1 MTTLK
6 VQKRDMGTKAKRLR
20 REGYVTGNLFGK
32 DMEGSVPLQI
42 EKKEAERI
50 QRECLKGSRLV
61 LDLDGKKYNVLLK
74 ELDYDTMKRQILE
87 MDFQALVSGEKIHS
101 VAEIIFHNKEMVVDG
116 VLEELLTE
124 IEYKAVPEAL
134 VERVDIDCSKL
145 KVGDSLTVGDL
156 EIAKDK
162 DIEIVTHLDTPV
174 VNVVA
179 SHNAVAD
186 EEEAEFARLLGEYI
200 GICFQIKDDIFDY
213 FNSKEIGKPT
223 GNDMLEGKLTLPAL
237 YVLNN
242 TKDDT
247 AREIAIKVKDGTA
260 TPDEIARLIAFIKEN
275 GGIEYAIQ
283 TMNLYKEKALGLLA
297 SLPDSDVC
305 TALRAY
311 LNYVVDREK

>member
-32 DMEGSVPLQI
+32 DMEGSIPLQI

-50 QRECLKGSRLV
+50 QRECLKGSKLM

-162 DIEIVTHLDTPV
+162 DIEIMTHLDTPV

-179 SHNAVAD
+179 SHNAPAD
-186 EEEAEFARLLGEYI
+186 DEEAEDTE
-200 GICFQIKDDIFDY
+200 
-213 FNSKEIGKPT
+213 SK
-223 GNDMLEGKLTLPAL
+223 
-237 YVLNN
+237 
-242 TKDDT
+242 
-247 AREIAIKVKDGTA
+247 
-260 TPDEIARLIAFIKEN
+260 
-275 GGIEYAIQ
+275 
-283 TMNLYKEKALGLLA
+283 
-297 SLPDSDVC
+297 
-305 TALRAY
+305 
-311 LNYVVDREK
+311 

>member
-32 DMEGSVPLQI
+32 DIEGSIPLQI
-42 EKKEAERI
+42 EKKEAERL
-50 QRECLKGSRLV
+50 QRECLKGSKLI
-61 LDLDGKKYNVLLK
+61 LELDGKKYNVLLK

-87 MDFQALVSGEKIHS
+87 LDFQALVSGEKIHS

-134 VERVDIDCSKL
+134 VERVDVDCSKL

-162 DIEIVTHLDTPV
+162 DIEIMTHLDTPV

-186 EEEAEFARLLGEYI
+186 EEEVEDTE
-200 GICFQIKDDIFDY
+200 
-213 FNSKEIGKPT
+213 SK
-223 GNDMLEGKLTLPAL
+223 
-237 YVLNN
+237 
-242 TKDDT
+242 
-247 AREIAIKVKDGTA
+247 
-260 TPDEIARLIAFIKEN
+260 
-275 GGIEYAIQ
+275 
-283 TMNLYKEKALGLLA
+283 
-297 SLPDSDVC
+297 
-305 TALRAY
+305 
-311 LNYVVDREK
+311 

>member
-32 DMEGSVPLQI
+32 DIEGSIPLQI
-42 EKKEAERI
+42 EKKEAERL
-50 QRECLKGSRLV
+50 QRECLKGSRLI

-87 MDFQALVSGEKIHS
+87 LDFQALVSGEKIHS

-134 VERVDIDCSKL
+134 VERVDVDCSKL

-162 DIEIVTHLDTPV
+162 DIEIMTHLDTPV

-186 EEEAEFARLLGEYI
+186 EEEAEDTE
-200 GICFQIKDDIFDY
+200 
-213 FNSKEIGKPT
+213 SK
-223 GNDMLEGKLTLPAL
+223 
-237 YVLNN
+237 
-242 TKDDT
+242 
-247 AREIAIKVKDGTA
+247 
-260 TPDEIARLIAFIKEN
+260 
-275 GGIEYAIQ
+275 
-283 TMNLYKEKALGLLA
+283 
-297 SLPDSDVC
+297 
-305 TALRAY
+305 
-311 LNYVVDREK
+311 

>member
-32 DMEGSVPLQI
+32 DIEGSIPLQI

-50 QRECLKGSRLV
+50 QRECLKGSKLI

-87 MDFQALVSGEKIHS
+87 LDFQALVSGEKIHS

-162 DIEIVTHLDTPV
+162 DIEIMTHLDTPV

-186 EEEAEFARLLGEYI
+186 EEEAEDTE
-200 GICFQIKDDIFDY
+200 
-213 FNSKEIGKPT
+213 SK
-223 GNDMLEGKLTLPAL
+223 
-237 YVLNN
+237 
-242 TKDDT
+242 
-247 AREIAIKVKDGTA
+247 
-260 TPDEIARLIAFIKEN
+260 
-275 GGIEYAIQ
+275 
-283 TMNLYKEKALGLLA
+283 
-297 SLPDSDVC
+297 
-305 TALRAY
+305 
-311 LNYVVDREK
+311 

>member
-50 QRECLKGSRLV
+50 QRECLKGSKLV

-156 EIAKDK
+156 EIAKDE
-162 DIEIVTHLDTPV
+162 DIEIMTHLDTPV

-186 EEEAEFARLLGEYI
+186 EEEAEDEE
-200 GICFQIKDDIFDY
+200 
-213 FNSKEIGKPT
+213 SK
-223 GNDMLEGKLTLPAL
+223 
-237 YVLNN
+237 
-242 TKDDT
+242 
-247 AREIAIKVKDGTA
+247 
-260 TPDEIARLIAFIKEN
+260 
-275 GGIEYAIQ
+275 
-283 TMNLYKEKALGLLA
+283 
-297 SLPDSDVC
+297 
-305 TALRAY
+305 
-311 LNYVVDREK
+311 

>member
-32 DMEGSVPLQI
+32 DIEGSIPLQI

-50 QRECLKGSRLV
+50 QRECLKGSKLI

-87 MDFQALVSGEKIHS
+87 LDFQALVSGEKIHS
-101 VAEIIFHNKEMVVDG
+101 GAEIIFHNKEMVVDG

-162 DIEIVTHLDTPV
+162 DIEVMTHLDTPV

-186 EEEAEFARLLGEYI
+186 EEEAEDTE
-200 GICFQIKDDIFDY
+200 
-213 FNSKEIGKPT
+213 SK
-223 GNDMLEGKLTLPAL
+223 
-237 YVLNN
+237 
-242 TKDDT
+242 
-247 AREIAIKVKDGTA
+247 
-260 TPDEIARLIAFIKEN
+260 
-275 GGIEYAIQ
+275 
-283 TMNLYKEKALGLLA
+283 
-297 SLPDSDVC
+297 
-305 TALRAY
+305 
-311 LNYVVDREK
+311 

>member
-1 MTTLK
+1 MNTLK
-6 VQKRDMGTKAKRLR
+6 AQRRETTEKAKKLR
-20 REGYVTGNLFGK
+20 REGYVTGNLFGRQI
-32 DMEGSVPLQI
+32 EGSILLKI

-50 QRECLKGSRLV
+50 MRECMKGSQIMLEVEGKEYDV
-61 LDLDGKKYNVLLK
+61 LIK
-74 ELDYDTMKRQILE
+74 EMDYDAMKRSIVE

-186 EEEAEFARLLGEYI
+186 EEEAEDEE
-200 GICFQIKDDIFDY
+200 
-213 FNSKEIGKPT
+213 SK
-223 GNDMLEGKLTLPAL
+223 
-237 YVLNN
+237 
-242 TKDDT
+242 
-247 AREIAIKVKDGTA
+247 
-260 TPDEIARLIAFIKEN
+260 
-275 GGIEYAIQ
+275 
-283 TMNLYKEKALGLLA
+283 
-297 SLPDSDVC
+297 
-305 TALRAY
+305 
-311 LNYVVDREK
+311 

>member
-61 LDLDGKKYNVLLK
+61 LDLDGKKCNVLLK

-186 EEEAEFARLLGEYI
+186 EEEAEDEE
-200 GICFQIKDDIFDY
+200 
-213 FNSKEIGKPT
+213 SK
-223 GNDMLEGKLTLPAL
+223 
-237 YVLNN
+237 
-242 TKDDT
+242 
-247 AREIAIKVKDGTA
+247 
-260 TPDEIARLIAFIKEN
+260 
-275 GGIEYAIQ
+275 
-283 TMNLYKEKALGLLA
+283 
-297 SLPDSDVC
+297 
-305 TALRAY
+305 
-311 LNYVVDREK
+311 

>member
-6 VQKRDMGTKAKRLR
+6 VQKRDMGAKAKRLR

-32 DMEGSVPLQI
+32 DIEGSIPLQI

-50 QRECLKGSRLV
+50 QRECLKGSRLI

-87 MDFQALVSGEKIHS
+87 LDFQALVSGEKIHS

-134 VERVDIDCSKL
+134 VERVDVDCSKL

-162 DIEIVTHLDTPV
+162 DIEIMTHLDTPV

-186 EEEAEFARLLGEYI
+186 EEEAEDTE
-200 GICFQIKDDIFDY
+200 
-213 FNSKEIGKPT
+213 SK
-223 GNDMLEGKLTLPAL
+223 
-237 YVLNN
+237 
-242 TKDDT
+242 
-247 AREIAIKVKDGTA
+247 
-260 TPDEIARLIAFIKEN
+260 
-275 GGIEYAIQ
+275 
-283 TMNLYKEKALGLLA
+283 
-297 SLPDSDVC
+297 
-305 TALRAY
+305 
-311 LNYVVDREK
+311 

>member
-32 DMEGSVPLQI
+32 DIEGSIPLQI

-50 QRECLKGSRLV
+50 QRECLKGSKLI

-87 MDFQALVSGEKIHS
+87 LDFQALVSGEKIHS

-162 DIEIVTHLDTPV
+162 GIEIMTHLDTPV

-179 SHNAVAD
+179 SHNAPAD
-186 EEEAEFARLLGEYI
+186 DEEAEDTE
-200 GICFQIKDDIFDY
+200 
-213 FNSKEIGKPT
+213 SK
-223 GNDMLEGKLTLPAL
+223 
-237 YVLNN
+237 
-242 TKDDT
+242 
-247 AREIAIKVKDGTA
+247 
-260 TPDEIARLIAFIKEN
+260 
-275 GGIEYAIQ
+275 
-283 TMNLYKEKALGLLA
+283 
-297 SLPDSDVC
+297 
-305 TALRAY
+305 
-311 LNYVVDREK
+311 

>member
-50 QRECLKGSRLV
+50 QRECLKGSKLV

-162 DIEIVTHLDTPV
+162 DIEIMTHLDTPV

-186 EEEAEFARLLGEYI
+186 EEEAEDTE
-200 GICFQIKDDIFDY
+200 
-213 FNSKEIGKPT
+213 SK
-223 GNDMLEGKLTLPAL
+223 
-237 YVLNN
+237 
-242 TKDDT
+242 
-247 AREIAIKVKDGTA
+247 
-260 TPDEIARLIAFIKEN
+260 
-275 GGIEYAIQ
+275 
-283 TMNLYKEKALGLLA
+283 
-297 SLPDSDVC
+297 
-305 TALRAY
+305 
-311 LNYVVDREK
+311 

>member
-6 VQKRDMGTKAKRLR
+6 VQKIDMGTKAKRLR

-32 DMEGSVPLQI
+32 DIEGSIPLQI

-50 QRECLKGSRLV
+50 QRECLKGSKLI

-87 MDFQALVSGEKIHS
+87 LDFQALVSGEKIHS

-156 EIAKDK
+156 EIAKDN
-162 DIEIVTHLDTPV
+162 DIEIMTHLDTPV

-186 EEEAEFARLLGEYI
+186 EEEAEDTE
-200 GICFQIKDDIFDY
+200 
-213 FNSKEIGKPT
+213 SK
-223 GNDMLEGKLTLPAL
+223 
-237 YVLNN
+237 
-242 TKDDT
+242 
-247 AREIAIKVKDGTA
+247 
-260 TPDEIARLIAFIKEN
+260 
-275 GGIEYAIQ
+275 
-283 TMNLYKEKALGLLA
+283 
-297 SLPDSDVC
+297 
-305 TALRAY
+305 
-311 LNYVVDREK
+311 

>member
-1 MTTLK
+1 MTILK

-32 DMEGSVPLQI
+32 DMEGSIPLQI

-50 QRECLKGSRLV
+50 QRECLKGSRLI

-162 DIEIVTHLDTPV
+162 DIEIMTHLDTPV

-179 SHNAVAD
+179 SHNAPAD
-186 EEEAEFARLLGEYI
+186 DEEAEDTE
-200 GICFQIKDDIFDY
+200 
-213 FNSKEIGKPT
+213 SK
-223 GNDMLEGKLTLPAL
+223 
-237 YVLNN
+237 
-242 TKDDT
+242 
-247 AREIAIKVKDGTA
+247 
-260 TPDEIARLIAFIKEN
+260 
-275 GGIEYAIQ
+275 
-283 TMNLYKEKALGLLA
+283 
-297 SLPDSDVC
+297 
-305 TALRAY
+305 
-311 LNYVVDREK
+311 

>member
-6 VQKRDMGTKAKRLR
+6 VQKRDMGAKAKRLR

-32 DMEGSVPLQI
+32 DIEGSIPLQI

-50 QRECLKGSRLV
+50 QRECLKGSKLI
-61 LDLDGKKYNVLLK
+61 LELDGKKYNVLLK

-87 MDFQALVSGEKIHS
+87 LDFQALVSGEKIHS

-162 DIEIVTHLDTPV
+162 DIEIMTHLDTPV

-186 EEEAEFARLLGEYI
+186 EEEAEDTE
-200 GICFQIKDDIFDY
+200 
-213 FNSKEIGKPT
+213 SK
-223 GNDMLEGKLTLPAL
+223 
-237 YVLNN
+237 
-242 TKDDT
+242 
-247 AREIAIKVKDGTA
+247 
-260 TPDEIARLIAFIKEN
+260 
-275 GGIEYAIQ
+275 
-283 TMNLYKEKALGLLA
+283 
-297 SLPDSDVC
+297 
-305 TALRAY
+305 
-311 LNYVVDREK
+311 

>member
-32 DMEGSVPLQI
+32 DMEGSIPLQI

-50 QRECLKGSRLV
+50 QRECLKGSKLI

-87 MDFQALVSGEKIHS
+87 LDFQALVSGEKIHS

-162 DIEIVTHLDTPV
+162 DIEIMTHLDTPV

-186 EEEAEFARLLGEYI
+186 EEEAEDTE
-200 GICFQIKDDIFDY
+200 
-213 FNSKEIGKPT
+213 SK
-223 GNDMLEGKLTLPAL
+223 
-237 YVLNN
+237 
-242 TKDDT
+242 
-247 AREIAIKVKDGTA
+247 
-260 TPDEIARLIAFIKEN
+260 
-275 GGIEYAIQ
+275 
-283 TMNLYKEKALGLLA
+283 
-297 SLPDSDVC
+297 
-305 TALRAY
+305 
-311 LNYVVDREK
+311 

>member
-50 QRECLKGSRLV
+50 QRECLKGSKLV

-124 IEYKAVPEAL
+124 IEYKAVPESL

-186 EEEAEFARLLGEYI
+186 EEEAEDEE
-200 GICFQIKDDIFDY
+200 
-213 FNSKEIGKPT
+213 SK
-223 GNDMLEGKLTLPAL
+223 
-237 YVLNN
+237 
-242 TKDDT
+242 
-247 AREIAIKVKDGTA
+247 
-260 TPDEIARLIAFIKEN
+260 
-275 GGIEYAIQ
+275 
-283 TMNLYKEKALGLLA
+283 
-297 SLPDSDVC
+297 
-305 TALRAY
+305 
-311 LNYVVDREK
+311 

>member
-32 DMEGSVPLQI
+32 DMEGSIPLQI

-50 QRECLKGSRLV
+50 QRECLKGSKLI

-162 DIEIVTHLDTPV
+162 DIEIMTHLDTPV

-179 SHNAVAD
+179 SHNSPAD
-186 EEEAEFARLLGEYI
+186 DEEAEDTE
-200 GICFQIKDDIFDY
+200 
-213 FNSKEIGKPT
+213 SK
-223 GNDMLEGKLTLPAL
+223 
-237 YVLNN
+237 
-242 TKDDT
+242 
-247 AREIAIKVKDGTA
+247 
-260 TPDEIARLIAFIKEN
+260 
-275 GGIEYAIQ
+275 
-283 TMNLYKEKALGLLA
+283 
-297 SLPDSDVC
+297 
-305 TALRAY
+305 
-311 LNYVVDREK
+311 

>member
-50 QRECLKGSRLV
+50 QRECLKGSKLV

-134 VERVDIDCSKL
+134 VERVDIDCSTL

-156 EIAKDK
+156 EIAKDI

-186 EEEAEFARLLGEYI
+186 EEEAEDEE
-200 GICFQIKDDIFDY
+200 
-213 FNSKEIGKPT
+213 SK
-223 GNDMLEGKLTLPAL
+223 
-237 YVLNN
+237 
-242 TKDDT
+242 
-247 AREIAIKVKDGTA
+247 
-260 TPDEIARLIAFIKEN
+260 
-275 GGIEYAIQ
+275 
-283 TMNLYKEKALGLLA
+283 
-297 SLPDSDVC
+297 
-305 TALRAY
+305 
-311 LNYVVDREK
+311 

>member
-61 LDLDGKKYNVLLK
+61 LDLDGKKYDVLLK

-186 EEEAEFARLLGEYI
+186 EEEAEDEE
-200 GICFQIKDDIFDY
+200 
-213 FNSKEIGKPT
+213 SK
-223 GNDMLEGKLTLPAL
+223 
-237 YVLNN
+237 
-242 TKDDT
+242 
-247 AREIAIKVKDGTA
+247 
-260 TPDEIARLIAFIKEN
+260 
-275 GGIEYAIQ
+275 
-283 TMNLYKEKALGLLA
+283 
-297 SLPDSDVC
+297 
-305 TALRAY
+305 
-311 LNYVVDREK
+311 

>member
-32 DMEGSVPLQI
+32 DMEGSIPLQI

-50 QRECLKGSRLV
+50 QRECLKGSKLI

-101 VAEIIFHNKEMVVDG
+101 VAEIVFHNKEMVVDG

-162 DIEIVTHLDTPV
+162 DIEIMTHLDTPV

-179 SHNAVAD
+179 SHNAPAD
-186 EEEAEFARLLGEYI
+186 DEEAEDTE
-200 GICFQIKDDIFDY
+200 
-213 FNSKEIGKPT
+213 SK
-223 GNDMLEGKLTLPAL
+223 
-237 YVLNN
+237 
-242 TKDDT
+242 
-247 AREIAIKVKDGTA
+247 
-260 TPDEIARLIAFIKEN
+260 
-275 GGIEYAIQ
+275 
-283 TMNLYKEKALGLLA
+283 
-297 SLPDSDVC
+297 
-305 TALRAY
+305 
-311 LNYVVDREK
+311 

>member
-32 DMEGSVPLQI
+32 DMEGSIPLQI

-50 QRECLKGSRLV
+50 QRECLKGSKLI

-124 IEYKAVPEAL
+124 VEYKAVPEAL

-162 DIEIVTHLDTPV
+162 DIEIMTHLDTPV

-179 SHNAVAD
+179 SHNAPAD
-186 EEEAEFARLLGEYI
+186 DEEAEDTE
-200 GICFQIKDDIFDY
+200 
-213 FNSKEIGKPT
+213 SK
-223 GNDMLEGKLTLPAL
+223 
-237 YVLNN
+237 
-242 TKDDT
+242 
-247 AREIAIKVKDGTA
+247 
-260 TPDEIARLIAFIKEN
+260 
-275 GGIEYAIQ
+275 
-283 TMNLYKEKALGLLA
+283 
-297 SLPDSDVC
+297 
-305 TALRAY
+305 
-311 LNYVVDREK
+311 

>member
-32 DMEGSVPLQI
+32 DMEGSIPLQI

-50 QRECLKGSRLV
+50 QRECLKGRKLI

-162 DIEIVTHLDTPV
+162 DIEIMTHLDTPV

-179 SHNAVAD
+179 SHNAPADD
-186 EEEAEFARLLGEYI
+186 EEAAEDTE
-200 GICFQIKDDIFDY
+200 
-213 FNSKEIGKPT
+213 SK
-223 GNDMLEGKLTLPAL
+223 
-237 YVLNN
+237 
-242 TKDDT
+242 
-247 AREIAIKVKDGTA
+247 
-260 TPDEIARLIAFIKEN
+260 
-275 GGIEYAIQ
+275 
-283 TMNLYKEKALGLLA
+283 
-297 SLPDSDVC
+297 
-305 TALRAY
+305 
-311 LNYVVDREK
+311 

>member
-32 DMEGSVPLQI
+32 DMEGSIPLQI

-50 QRECLKGSRLV
+50 QRECLKGSKLI

-162 DIEIVTHLDTPV
+162 GIEIMTHLDTPV

-179 SHNAVAD
+179 SHNAPAD
-186 EEEAEFARLLGEYI
+186 DEEAEDTE
-200 GICFQIKDDIFDY
+200 
-213 FNSKEIGKPT
+213 SK
-223 GNDMLEGKLTLPAL
+223 
-237 YVLNN
+237 
-242 TKDDT
+242 
-247 AREIAIKVKDGTA
+247 
-260 TPDEIARLIAFIKEN
+260 
-275 GGIEYAIQ
+275 
-283 TMNLYKEKALGLLA
+283 
-297 SLPDSDVC
+297 
-305 TALRAY
+305 
-311 LNYVVDREK
+311 

>member
-6 VQKRDMGTKAKRLR
+6 VQKRDMGAKAKRLR

-32 DMEGSVPLQI
+32 DIEGSIPLQI

-50 QRECLKGSRLV
+50 QRECLKGSKLI
-61 LDLDGKKYNVLLK
+61 LELDGKKYNVLLK

-87 MDFQALVSGEKIHS
+87 LDFQALVSGEKIHS

-134 VERVDIDCSKL
+134 VERVDVDCSKL

-162 DIEIVTHLDTPV
+162 DIEIMTHLDTPV

-186 EEEAEFARLLGEYI
+186 EEEAEDTE
-200 GICFQIKDDIFDY
+200 
-213 FNSKEIGKPT
+213 SK
-223 GNDMLEGKLTLPAL
+223 
-237 YVLNN
+237 
-242 TKDDT
+242 
-247 AREIAIKVKDGTA
+247 
-260 TPDEIARLIAFIKEN
+260 
-275 GGIEYAIQ
+275 
-283 TMNLYKEKALGLLA
+283 
-297 SLPDSDVC
+297 
-305 TALRAY
+305 
-311 LNYVVDREK
+311 

>member
-32 DMEGSVPLQI
+32 DMEGSIPLQI

-50 QRECLKGSRLV
+50 QRECLKGSKLV

-186 EEEAEFARLLGEYI
+186 EEEAEDEE
-200 GICFQIKDDIFDY
+200 
-213 FNSKEIGKPT
+213 SK
-223 GNDMLEGKLTLPAL
+223 
-237 YVLNN
+237 
-242 TKDDT
+242 
-247 AREIAIKVKDGTA
+247 
-260 TPDEIARLIAFIKEN
+260 
-275 GGIEYAIQ
+275 
-283 TMNLYKEKALGLLA
+283 
-297 SLPDSDVC
+297 
-305 TALRAY
+305 
-311 LNYVVDREK
+311 

>member
-50 QRECLKGSRLV
+50 QRECLKGSKLV

-186 EEEAEFARLLGEYI
+186 EEEAEDEE
-200 GICFQIKDDIFDY
+200 
-213 FNSKEIGKPT
+213 SK
-223 GNDMLEGKLTLPAL
+223 
-237 YVLNN
+237 
-242 TKDDT
+242 
-247 AREIAIKVKDGTA
+247 
-260 TPDEIARLIAFIKEN
+260 
-275 GGIEYAIQ
+275 
-283 TMNLYKEKALGLLA
+283 
-297 SLPDSDVC
+297 
-305 TALRAY
+305 
-311 LNYVVDREK
+311 

>member
-32 DMEGSVPLQI
+32 DIEGSIPLQI

-50 QRECLKGSRLV
+50 QRECLKGSKLI
-61 LDLDGKKYNVLLK
+61 LELDGKKYNVLLK

-87 MDFQALVSGEKIHS
+87 LDFQALVSGEKIHS

-134 VERVDIDCSKL
+134 VERVDVDCSKL

-162 DIEIVTHLDTPV
+162 DIEIMTHLDTPV

-186 EEEAEFARLLGEYI
+186 EEEAEDTE
-200 GICFQIKDDIFDY
+200 
-213 FNSKEIGKPT
+213 SK
-223 GNDMLEGKLTLPAL
+223 
-237 YVLNN
+237 
-242 TKDDT
+242 
-247 AREIAIKVKDGTA
+247 
-260 TPDEIARLIAFIKEN
+260 
-275 GGIEYAIQ
+275 
-283 TMNLYKEKALGLLA
+283 
-297 SLPDSDVC
+297 
-305 TALRAY
+305 
-311 LNYVVDREK
+311 

>member
-50 QRECLKGSRLV
+50 QRECLKGSKLV

-145 KVGDSLTVGDL
+145 KVGDSLTVDDL

-186 EEEAEFARLLGEYI
+186 EEEAEDEE
-200 GICFQIKDDIFDY
+200 
-213 FNSKEIGKPT
+213 SK
-223 GNDMLEGKLTLPAL
+223 
-237 YVLNN
+237 
-242 TKDDT
+242 
-247 AREIAIKVKDGTA
+247 
-260 TPDEIARLIAFIKEN
+260 
-275 GGIEYAIQ
+275 
-283 TMNLYKEKALGLLA
+283 
-297 SLPDSDVC
+297 
-305 TALRAY
+305 
-311 LNYVVDREK
+311 

>member
-32 DMEGSVPLQI
+32 DMEGSIPLQI

-50 QRECLKGSRLV
+50 QRECLKGSKLI

-162 DIEIVTHLDTPV
+162 DIEIMTYLDTPV

-179 SHNAVAD
+179 SHNAPAD
-186 EEEAEFARLLGEYI
+186 DEEAEDTE
-200 GICFQIKDDIFDY
+200 
-213 FNSKEIGKPT
+213 SK
-223 GNDMLEGKLTLPAL
+223 
-237 YVLNN
+237 
-242 TKDDT
+242 
-247 AREIAIKVKDGTA
+247 
-260 TPDEIARLIAFIKEN
+260 
-275 GGIEYAIQ
+275 
-283 TMNLYKEKALGLLA
+283 
-297 SLPDSDVC
+297 
-305 TALRAY
+305 
-311 LNYVVDREK
+311 

>member
-6 VQKRDMGTKAKRLR
+6 VQKRDMGAKAKRLR

-32 DMEGSVPLQI
+32 DIEGSIPLQI
-42 EKKEAERI
+42 EKREAERI
-50 QRECLKGSRLV
+50 QRECLKGSKLI
-61 LDLDGKKYNVLLK
+61 LELDGQKYNVLLK

-87 MDFQALVSGEKIHS
+87 LDFQALVSGEKIHS

-134 VERVDIDCSKL
+134 VERVDVDCSKL

-162 DIEIVTHLDTPV
+162 DIEIMTHLDTPV

-186 EEEAEFARLLGEYI
+186 EEEAEDTE
-200 GICFQIKDDIFDY
+200 
-213 FNSKEIGKPT
+213 SK
-223 GNDMLEGKLTLPAL
+223 
-237 YVLNN
+237 
-242 TKDDT
+242 
-247 AREIAIKVKDGTA
+247 
-260 TPDEIARLIAFIKEN
+260 
-275 GGIEYAIQ
+275 
-283 TMNLYKEKALGLLA
+283 
-297 SLPDSDVC
+297 
-305 TALRAY
+305 
-311 LNYVVDREK
+311 

>member
-50 QRECLKGSRLV
+50 QRECLKGSKLV

-186 EEEAEFARLLGEYI
+186 EEEAEDAE
-200 GICFQIKDDIFDY
+200 
-213 FNSKEIGKPT
+213 SK
-223 GNDMLEGKLTLPAL
+223 
-237 YVLNN
+237 
-242 TKDDT
+242 
-247 AREIAIKVKDGTA
+247 
-260 TPDEIARLIAFIKEN
+260 
-275 GGIEYAIQ
+275 
-283 TMNLYKEKALGLLA
+283 
-297 SLPDSDVC
+297 
-305 TALRAY
+305 
-311 LNYVVDREK
+311 

>member
-50 QRECLKGSRLV
+50 QRECLKGSKLV

-134 VERVDIDCSKL
+134 VERVDIDCSTL

-162 DIEIVTHLDTPV
+162 DIEIMTHLDTPV

-179 SHNAVAD
+179 SHNAPAD
-186 EEEAEFARLLGEYI
+186 DEEAEDTE
-200 GICFQIKDDIFDY
+200 
-213 FNSKEIGKPT
+213 SK
-223 GNDMLEGKLTLPAL
+223 
-237 YVLNN
+237 
-242 TKDDT
+242 
-247 AREIAIKVKDGTA
+247 
-260 TPDEIARLIAFIKEN
+260 
-275 GGIEYAIQ
+275 
-283 TMNLYKEKALGLLA
+283 
-297 SLPDSDVC
+297 
-305 TALRAY
+305 
-311 LNYVVDREK
+311 

>member
-186 EEEAEFARLLGEYI
+186 EEEAEDEE
-200 GICFQIKDDIFDY
+200 
-213 FNSKEIGKPT
+213 SK
-223 GNDMLEGKLTLPAL
+223 
-237 YVLNN
+237 
-242 TKDDT
+242 
-247 AREIAIKVKDGTA
+247 
-260 TPDEIARLIAFIKEN
+260 
-275 GGIEYAIQ
+275 
-283 TMNLYKEKALGLLA
+283 
-297 SLPDSDVC
+297 
-305 TALRAY
+305 
-311 LNYVVDREK
+311 

>member
-1 MTTLK
+1 MNTLK
-6 VQKRDMGTKAKRLR
+6 AEKRNMQTKAKKLR

-32 DMEGSVPLQI
+32 DMEGSIPLQI

-50 QRECLKGSRLV
+50 QRECLKGSRLI

-162 DIEIVTHLDTPV
+162 DIEIMTHLDTPV

-179 SHNAVAD
+179 SHNAPAD
-186 EEEAEFARLLGEYI
+186 DEEAEDTE
-200 GICFQIKDDIFDY
+200 
-213 FNSKEIGKPT
+213 SK
-223 GNDMLEGKLTLPAL
+223 
-237 YVLNN
+237 
-242 TKDDT
+242 
-247 AREIAIKVKDGTA
+247 
-260 TPDEIARLIAFIKEN
+260 
-275 GGIEYAIQ
+275 
-283 TMNLYKEKALGLLA
+283 
-297 SLPDSDVC
+297 
-305 TALRAY
+305 
-311 LNYVVDREK
+311 

>member
-32 DMEGSVPLQI
+32 DMEGSIPLQI

-50 QRECLKGSRLV
+50 QRECLKGSKLI

-162 DIEIVTHLDTPV
+162 DIEIMTHLDTPV

-186 EEEAEFARLLGEYI
+186 EEEAEDTE
-200 GICFQIKDDIFDY
+200 
-213 FNSKEIGKPT
+213 SK
-223 GNDMLEGKLTLPAL
+223 
-237 YVLNN
+237 
-242 TKDDT
+242 
-247 AREIAIKVKDGTA
+247 
-260 TPDEIARLIAFIKEN
+260 
-275 GGIEYAIQ
+275 
-283 TMNLYKEKALGLLA
+283 
-297 SLPDSDVC
+297 
-305 TALRAY
+305 
-311 LNYVVDREK
+311 

>member
-32 DMEGSVPLQI
+32 DMEGSIPLQI

-50 QRECLKGSRLV
+50 QRECLKGSKLM

-124 IEYKAVPEAL
+124 VEYKAVPEAL

-162 DIEIVTHLDTPV
+162 DIEIMTHLDTPV

-179 SHNAVAD
+179 SHNAPAD
-186 EEEAEFARLLGEYI
+186 DEEAEDTE
-200 GICFQIKDDIFDY
+200 
-213 FNSKEIGKPT
+213 SK
-223 GNDMLEGKLTLPAL
+223 
-237 YVLNN
+237 
-242 TKDDT
+242 
-247 AREIAIKVKDGTA
+247 
-260 TPDEIARLIAFIKEN
+260 
-275 GGIEYAIQ
+275 
-283 TMNLYKEKALGLLA
+283 
-297 SLPDSDVC
+297 
-305 TALRAY
+305 
-311 LNYVVDREK
+311 

>member
-6 VQKRDMGTKAKRLR
+6 VQKRDMGAKAKRLR

-32 DMEGSVPLQI
+32 DIEGSIPLQI

-50 QRECLKGSRLV
+50 QRECLKGSKLI
-61 LDLDGKKYNVLLK
+61 LELDGKKYNVLLK

-87 MDFQALVSGEKIHS
+87 LDFQALVSGEKIHS

-162 DIEIVTHLDTPV
+162 DIEI
-174 VNVVA
+174 
-179 SHNAVAD
+179 
-186 EEEAEFARLLGEYI
+186 
-200 GICFQIKDDIFDY
+200 
-213 FNSKEIGKPT
+213 
-223 GNDMLEGKLTLPAL
+223 MTL
-237 YVLNN
+237 
-242 TKDDT
+242 
-247 AREIAIKVKDGTA
+247 
-260 TPDEIARLIAFIKEN
+260 
-275 GGIEYAIQ
+275 
-283 TMNLYKEKALGLLA
+283 
-297 SLPDSDVC
+297 
-305 TALRAY
+305 
-311 LNYVVDREK
+311 